1 MVQSA
6 PEDEAEVS
14 VSLVEGTCA
23 AVGASCGYGSLQL
36 CWQCWLLRA
45 LEITA
50 QAWKRACQPGH
61 GEHSSSGTA
70 RQGMASSLP
79 GKLLVAGKFPLQEEV
94 QPQQSPDP
102 DGPRC
107 FSWSSR

>member
-1 MVQSA
+1 MWV
-6 PEDEAEVS
+6 
-14 VSLVEGTCA
+14 
-23 AVGASCGYGSLQL
+23 L

-45 LEITA
+45 LESTA
-50 QAWKRACQPGH
+50 QAWKRAFQPGH

-70 RQGMASSLP
+70 RWGMASRFP
-79 GKLLVAGKFPLQEEV
+79 GKLLVVGKLPLQKEG

-102 DGPRC
+102 EGPGW